1 MDPSAAREPKLSMD
15 AALIADEPIAEE
27 PLQRTAPRKSPS
39 MFVIGAI
46 ALITA
51 LGISAWFISRP
62 RVPPSPPP
70 AETTFRASPKS
81 PESAS
86 PGADVRH
93 PIPENPGAQ
102 ALPELAASDPAFGD
116 ALAGVLPGGQLGR
129 WLIPDNLIRNIVAT
143 VDNLPRRTLPRQRM
157 PLARVPGTFIVSEAS
172 SGHVIAAANAQRYE
186 PLVHLLE
193 TIDPEKLVAV
203 YVRWYPRFQDAYREL
218 GYADGYFNDR
228 LVEAIDSLL
237 ASPRTPA
244 TLAVVQP
251 KVVWQFE
258 DPDLEALPIGQR
270 IMLRMGPSNAAGV
283 KAKLAAIRR
292 LVASAVPD
300 SASAGRHPTEAR

>member
-27 PLQRTAPRKSPS
+27 PLPRMAPRKSSS

-46 ALITA
+46 VLIA
-51 LGISAWFISRP
+51 AVGISAWFISRP

-70 AETTFRASPKS
+70 AETTSRALPKP

-86 PGADVRH
+86 PSADVRH
-93 PIPENPGAQ
+93 PIPENPGAH
-102 ALPELAASDPAFGD
+102 ALPELADSDPAFGD

-129 WLIPDNLIRNIVAT
+129 WLIPDNLIRNVVAS

-157 PLARVPGTFIVSEAS
+157 PLARVPGTFSVSEAGA
-172 SGHVIAAANAQRYE
+172 GHVIAAANAQRYE

-193 TIDPEKLVAV
+193 AIDPEKLVAV

-218 GYADGYFNDR
+218 GYSDGYFNDR

-244 TLAVVQP
+244 TISVVQP
-251 KVVWQFE
+251 KVMWQFE
-258 DPDLEALPIGQR
+258 DPNFEALPIGQR
-270 IMLRMGPSNAAGV
+270 IMLRMGPGNAAGV

-292 LVASAVPD
+292 LVASGAPD